1 MAYNYCQWWQRKK
14 SQATDSQNFVA
25 GITQKKKV
33 IYFHCGSLEIV
44 KKVRKA
50 KKMFERSKAACK

>member
-1 MAYNYCQWWQRKK
+1 MIKTYIYWLTIIVSDDKEKK

-25 GITQKKKV
+25 GITQKKQV
-33 IYFHCGSLEIV
+33 IYFHCGPLEIV

-50 KKMFERSKAACK
+50 KKDL